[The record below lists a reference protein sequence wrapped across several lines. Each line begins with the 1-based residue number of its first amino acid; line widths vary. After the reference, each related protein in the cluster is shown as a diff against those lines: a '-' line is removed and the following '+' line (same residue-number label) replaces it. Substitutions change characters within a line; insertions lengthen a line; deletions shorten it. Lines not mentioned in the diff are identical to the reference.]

1 MSLQKAGEAPLW
13 QPLGTVAA
21 LAILFLGGP
30 IASLIL
36 WSWWPV
42 FGGVMIMVAWF
53 LLIITVNLIR
63 EHRRP
68 PTFGEAV
75 VGAMFSG
82 PVSSE
87 VLRVMLAKAEA
98 REAKERGKS

>member
-1 MSLQKAGEAPLW
+1 MSPRNAQEAPIW
-13 QPLGTVAA
+13 QPLGTLAA
-21 LAILFLGGP
+21 LAVLLLGGP
-30 IASLIL
+30 ITGLVL

-42 FGGVMIMVAWF
+42 LGGVMIMVAWF
-53 LLIITVNLIR
+53 LMLMTVNLIR
-63 EHRRP
+63 EHRRQ

-75 VGAMFSG
+75 VGAMFNG

-98 REAKERGKS
+98 REASERGKS